1 MVTLRCLSK
10 TGKKPLRFNLDV
22 ESLSQTVSE
31 LRKCV
36 SGHVKMSPFEIELI
50 YAGRSLKDD
59 VKMEQYG
66 LKPGCTV
73 HVLVKK
79 YRDTAMVT
87 EPLHSEGISQVN
99 TILKLAEISS
109 KHRQTIEKVLTNSE
123 VIDNIIEATPGL
135 AADHLAIALLRDHI
149 LLQQAAREEEV
160 IKKILHEHPSLGV
173 AVQHLVSVINE
184 EIGKSKKDSSNASS
198 AEAGAGSSQL
208 VSSYSID
215 SLSEEE
221 DDNQLG
227 GPSWGTVH
235 QNRPITADQL
245 AMALAM
251 ATGAMGGQPPRL
263 PPPSSTSAGLASS
276 SSPFA
281 GLSSSPAA
289 GGASSSHAP
298 PATAASSSTASSSA
312 LAGRQ
317 PPSSLFSPQP
327 PVMPTPTPPGSGGQ
341 SRLISPTFFQQAM
354 QAALVASDSSESNS
368 SSNAAAIANDF
379 AENLFDEDDT
389 IFGALLGAAA
399 AAAGANSGAA
409 SSASVSDAAVEQLR
423 QMGITDEEVAR
434 RALEATGGDIR
445 AALDLIFGDGLMF

>member
-36 SGHVKMSPFEIELI
+36 SGHVKLSPFEIELI

-160 IKKILHEHPSLGV
+160 IKKILHDHPSLGV

-184 EIGKSKKDSSNASS
+184 EIGKSKKESSNASS

-263 PPPSSTSAGLASS
+263 PPPSSTSAGAAASS

-289 GGASSSHAP
+289 SSAYPTSSSA
-298 PATAASSSTASSSA
+298 AAASSASSSSA

-327 PVMPTPTPPGSGGQ
+327 PVMPTPPPPASGGQ
-341 SRLISPTFFQQAM
+341 SRLISPTFFQQALE
-354 QAALVASDSSESNS
+354 AALVASDSSESNS
-368 SSNAAAIANDF
+368 ASNAAVNANDF
-379 AENLFDEDDT
+379 VENLFDEDDT

-399 AAAGANSGAA
+399 ATAGANNAGT

>member
-10 TGKKPLRFNLDV
+10 TGKKPSRFNLNI

-31 LRKCV
+31 LRKNV
-36 SGHVKMSPFEIELI
+36 SDHVKMSPFEIELI
-50 YAGRSLKDD
+50 YAGRSMKDD
-59 VKMEQYG
+59 LKIEQYG

-79 YRDTAMVT
+79 YR
-87 EPLHSEGISQVN
+87 EPSMIVEPSHSEGITQVN

-135 AADHLAIALLRDHI
+135 ASDHLAIALLRDHV

-160 IKKILHEHPSLGV
+160 IKKLLHDHPSLGV

-184 EIGKSKKDSSNASS
+184 EISKSKKESGNPSASD
-198 AEAGAGSSQL
+198 GGTGNGQL

-227 GPSWGTVH
+227 GPSWGSVH

-251 ATGAMGGQPPRL
+251 ATGAMGGNGA
-263 PPPSSTSAGLASS
+263 STSAAASNSLSTPSQPGTSS
-276 SSPFA
+276 SIPLPSASATPSTP
-281 GLSSSPAA
+281 LSS
-289 GGASSSHAP
+289 
-298 PATAASSSTASSSA
+298 

-317 PPSSLFSPQP
+317 PPSSLFSRSPAMPSP
-327 PVMPTPTPPGSGGQ
+327 PPAALGGGGSGASGGH

-354 QAALVASDSSESNS
+354 QAALDAHDSAESNS
-368 SSNAAAIANDF
+368 SNNAGDVQ
-379 AENLFDEDDT
+379 FDEDDT

-399 AAAGANSGAA
+399 AAA
-409 SSASVSDAAVEQLR
+409 SAPAVSDAAVEQLR

-434 RALEATGGDIR
+434 RALEATGGDIQ

>member
-10 TGKKPLRFNLDV
+10 TGKKPSRFNLDV

-31 LRKCV
+31 LRKNV
-36 SGHVKMSPFEIELI
+36 SDHVKLSPFEIELI

-59 VKMEQYG
+59 LKMEQYG

-79 YRDTAMVT
+79 YREPSMIT
-87 EPLHSEGISQVN
+87 EPSHSEGITQVN

-109 KHRQTIEKVLTNSE
+109 KHRQTIEKVLTNAE

-135 AADHLAIALLRDHI
+135 ASDHLAIALLRDHI

-160 IKKILHEHPSLGV
+160 IKKLLHDHPSLGV

-184 EIGKSKKDSSNASS
+184 EISKSKKESGNPSSD
-198 AEAGAGSSQL
+198 GGPGSGQL

-227 GPSWGTVH
+227 GPSWGSVH

-251 ATGAMGGQPPRL
+251 ATGAMGGNA
-263 PPPSSTSAGLASS
+263 STS
-276 SSPFA
+276 
-281 GLSSSPAA
+281 
-289 GGASSSHAP
+289 GAS
-298 PATAASSSTASSSA
+298 TSSSTTPQPGTSSSNPQPSMSTPSTPLSA
-312 LAGRQ
+312 LTGRQ
-317 PPSSLFSPQP
+317 LPSSLFAQP
-327 PVMPTPTPPGSGGQ
+327 PVMPSPPPPALGAGAGGQ

-354 QAALVASDSSESNS
+354 QAALDAHDSESNS
-368 SSNAAAIANDF
+368 SNNAGDVQ
-379 AENLFDEDDT
+379 FDEDDT

-399 AAAGANSGAA
+399 AASPA
-409 SSASVSDAAVEQLR
+409 VSDAAVEQMR

>member
-10 TGKKPLRFNLDV
+10 TGKKPSRFNLDV

-31 LRKCV
+31 LRKTV
-36 SGHVKMSPFEIELI
+36 SSHVKLSPFEIELI

-79 YRDTAMVT
+79 YRDSAMVT

-135 AADHLAIALLRDHI
+135 SSDHLAIALLRDHI

-160 IKKILHEHPSLGV
+160 IKKLLNQHPSLGV

-184 EIGKSKKDSSNASS
+184 EIGKSKKESSNSS
-198 AEAGAGSSQL
+198 TAEGGAGGSQL

-227 GPSWGTVH
+227 GPSWGSVH

-251 ATGAMGGQPPRL
+251 ATGAMGGNPPRL
-263 PPPSSTSAGLASS
+263 PPPSSSS
-276 SSPFA
+276 SSPFSTTPSF
-281 GLSSSPAA
+281 SSAAA
-289 GGASSSHAP
+289 GP
-298 PATAASSSTASSSA
+298 SSSTNPTPSTSAPPSTPLATPSSSSGQT
-312 LAGRQ
+312 AGRQ
-317 PPSSLFSPQP
+317 PPSSLFYPPP
-327 PVMPTPTPPGSGGQ
+327 PVMPSPPPLLPGLGGSASGAGGQ

-354 QAALVASDSSESNS
+354 QAALDATDSSESNS
-368 SSNAAAIANDF
+368 SSNTAG
-379 AENLFDEDDT
+379 
-389 IFGALLGAAA
+389 GALLGAAA
-399 AAAGANSGAA
+399 SASSGAGG
-409 SSASVSDAAVEQLR
+409 SSSSSMVSDAAVEQLR

>member
-10 TGKKPLRFNLDV
+10 TGKKPSRFNLDV
-22 ESLSQTVSE
+22 ESLTQTVSE

-36 SGHVKMSPFEIELI
+36 SSHVKLSPFEIELI

-59 VKMEQYG
+59 MKMEQYG

-79 YRDTAMVT
+79 YREDPAMIT
-87 EPLHSEGISQVN
+87 EPEHSEGITQVN

-123 VIDNIIEATPGL
+123 VINNIIEATPGL
-135 AADHLAIALLRDHI
+135 SADHLAIALLRDHI

-160 IKKILHEHPSLGV
+160 IKKLLHEHPALGV
-173 AVQHLVSVINE
+173 AVQNLVSVINE
-184 EIGKSKKDSSNASS
+184 EISKAKKESSNSTNDGPSS
-198 AEAGAGSSQL
+198 GNPLA
-208 VSSYSID
+208 SSYSID

-251 ATGAMGGQPPRL
+251 ATG
-263 PPPSSTSAGLASS
+263 SAPAPGASS
-276 SSPFA
+276 SS
-281 GLSSSPAA
+281 
-289 GGASSSHAP
+289 AP
-298 PATAASSSTASSSA
+298 SSSSTTASS

-317 PPSSLFSPQP
+317 QPPQQPPTSLFSQP
-327 PVMPTPTPPGSGGQ
+327 PVMPSPPPPVFSGMTGAPSSSGQ
-341 SRLISPTFFQQAM
+341 SRLISPTFFQQAI
-354 QAALVASDSSESNS
+354 QAALEATDSSDSNS
-368 SSNAAAIANDF
+368 SNNAA
-379 AENLFDEDDT
+379 
-389 IFGALLGAAA
+389 GALLGAVGAA
-399 AAAGANSGAA
+399 SGAA
-409 SSASVSDAAVEQLR
+409 SSASAGVSDAAVEQLR

>member
-10 TGKKPLRFNLDV
+10 TGKKPSRFNLDV

-31 LRKCV
+31 LRKNI
-36 SGHVKMSPFEIELI
+36 SSHVKMNPFEIELI

-59 VKMEQYG
+59 LKMEQYG

-79 YRDTAMVT
+79 YR
-87 EPLHSEGISQVN
+87 EPSMLAEPSHSGGITQVN

-135 AADHLAIALLRDHI
+135 ASDHLAIALLRDHV
-149 LLQQAAREEEV
+149 LLQQAAREEDV
-160 IKKILHEHPSLGV
+160 VKKLLHDHPSLGV
-173 AVQHLVSVINE
+173 AVQHLVSVIND
-184 EIGKSKKDSSNASS
+184 EISKSKKESGNSTSS
-198 AEAGAGSSQL
+198 EGVPGSQL

-227 GPSWGTVH
+227 GPSWGSVH

-251 ATGAMGGQPPRL
+251 ATGSMGGNGPAASSASGAATTSQPSSSSSASSAGAPATTFATT
-263 PPPSSTSAGLASS
+263 PSSTL
-276 SSPFA
+276 P
-281 GLSSSPAA
+281 
-289 GGASSSHAP
+289 
-298 PATAASSSTASSSA
+298 
-312 LAGRQ
+312 GRQ
-317 PPSSLFSPQP
+317 APSSLFSQP
-327 PVMPTPTPPGSGGQ
+327 PATASLPPLGLASGGQ

-354 QAALVASDSSESNS
+354 QAALDANDSSESNS
-368 SSNAAAIANDF
+368 SNNAG
-379 AENLFDEDDT
+379 
-389 IFGALLGAAA
+389 GALLGGGP
-399 AAAGANSGAA
+399 GARPPPPPGVA
-409 SSASVSDAAVEQLR
+409 SDAAVEQMR

>member
-10 TGKKPLRFNLDV
+10 TGKKPSRFNLDV

-31 LRKCV
+31 LRKNI
-36 SGHVKMSPFEIELI
+36 SSHVKMNPFEIELI

-59 VKMEQYG
+59 LKMEQYG

-79 YRDTAMVT
+79 YR
-87 EPLHSEGISQVN
+87 EPSMLAEPSHSGGITQVN

-135 AADHLAIALLRDHI
+135 ASDHLAIALLRDHI

-160 IKKILHEHPSLGV
+160 VKKLLHDHPSLGV
-173 AVQHLVSVINE
+173 AVQHLVSVIND
-184 EIGKSKKDSSNASS
+184 EISKSKKESGNSTSSEGVPGN
-198 AEAGAGSSQL
+198 QL

-227 GPSWGTVH
+227 GPSWGSVH

-251 ATGAMGGQPPRL
+251 ATGSMGGNAPAA
-263 PPPSSTSAGLASS
+263 SSAPGPASTSS
-276 SSPFA
+276 SSSQP
-281 GLSSSPAA
+281 S
-289 GGASSSHAP
+289 
-298 PATAASSSTASSSA
+298 SSSA
-312 LAGRQ
+312 SSAGAPAATLTTPSSAFPGRQ
-317 PPSSLFSPQP
+317 APSSLFSQP
-327 PVMPTPTPPGSGGQ
+327 PTASLPPLGLASGGQ

-354 QAALVASDSSESNS
+354 QAALDANDSSESNS
-368 SSNAAAIANDF
+368 SNNAG
-379 AENLFDEDDT
+379 ENLFDEDDT

-399 AAAGANSGAA
+399 GAPPPVVA
-409 SSASVSDAAVEQLR
+409 SDAAVEQMR

>member
-10 TGKKPLRFNLDV
+10 TGKKPSRFTLDV

-31 LRKCV
+31 LRKNV
-36 SGHVKMSPFEIELI
+36 SEHVKMSPFEIELI

-59 VKMEQYG
+59 LKMEQYG

-79 YRDTAMVT
+79 YREPSMIT
-87 EPLHSEGISQVN
+87 EPSHSEGITQVN

-109 KHRQTIEKVLTNSE
+109 KHRQTIEKVLTNAE

-135 AADHLAIALLRDHI
+135 ASDHLAIALLRDHI

-160 IKKILHEHPSLGV
+160 IKKLLHDHPSLGV

-184 EIGKSKKDSSNASS
+184 EISNSKKENGNPSVDGGSNS
-198 AEAGAGSSQL
+198 GQL

-227 GPSWGTVH
+227 GPSWGSVH

-251 ATGAMGGQPPRL
+251 ATGAMGGNG
-263 PPPSSTSAGLASS
+263 STSASAAPATPSQPGTSS
-276 SSPFA
+276 SIPLPSTSATPSTP
-281 GLSSSPAA
+281 LSSLP
-289 GGASSSHAP
+289 
-298 PATAASSSTASSSA
+298 
-312 LAGRQ
+312 GRQ
-317 PPSSLFSPQP
+317 PPSSLFTQP
-327 PVMPTPTPPGSGGQ
+327 PVLPSPPPLASGGGSGGQ

-354 QAALVASDSSESNS
+354 QAALDAHDSTESNS
-368 SSNAAAIANDF
+368 SNNAGDIQ
-379 AENLFDEDDT
+379 FDEDDT

-399 AAAGANSGAA
+399 APA
-409 SSASVSDAAVEQLR
+409 VSDAAVEQLR

>member
-10 TGKKPLRFNLDV
+10 TGKKPSRFNLDV

-31 LRKCV
+31 LRKNV
-36 SGHVKMSPFEIELI
+36 SDHVKLSPFEIELI
-50 YAGRSLKDD
+50 YAGHSLKDD
-59 VKMEQYG
+59 LPMEQYG

-79 YRDTAMVT
+79 YRDPSMIT
-87 EPLHSEGISQVN
+87 EPSHSEGITQVN

-109 KHRQTIEKVLTNSE
+109 KHRQTIEKVLTNAE

-135 AADHLAIALLRDHI
+135 SSDHLAIALLRDHV

-160 IKKILHEHPSLGV
+160 IKKLLHDHPSLGV

-184 EIGKSKKDSSNASS
+184 EISKSKKDSGNPS
-198 AEAGAGSSQL
+198 AADGGTGSSQL

-251 ATGAMGGQPPRL
+251 ATGAMGG
-263 PPPSSTSAGLASS
+263 S
-276 SSPFA
+276 
-281 GLSSSPAA
+281 
-289 GGASSSHAP
+289 
-298 PATAASSSTASSSA
+298 ASSSA
-312 LAGRQ
+312 ASTSSTTPQPGTSSSIPPSTTAPSTPLSALTGRQ
-317 PPSSLFSPQP
+317 PPSSLFAQP
-327 PVMPTPTPPGSGGQ
+327 PVMPSPPPPALGAGPGGQ
-341 SRLISPTFFQQAM
+341 SRLISPTFLQQAIR
-354 QAALVASDSSESNS
+354 AALENQDSSESNS
-368 SSNAAAIANDF
+368 SNNALNN
-379 AENLFDEDDT
+379 AE
-389 IFGALLGAAA
+389 GALLGHGAPAAA
-399 AAAGANSGAA
+399 APV
-409 SSASVSDAAVEQLR
+409 VSDAAVEQLR